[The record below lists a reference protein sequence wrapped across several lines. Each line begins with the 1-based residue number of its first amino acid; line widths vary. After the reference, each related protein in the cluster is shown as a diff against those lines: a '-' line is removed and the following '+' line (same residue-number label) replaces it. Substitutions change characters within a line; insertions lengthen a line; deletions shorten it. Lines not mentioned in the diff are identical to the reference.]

1 MAEAAEGPPTK
12 RQRLTAEL
20 EQSETGRHVLET
32 VSCSICTEVFEDPVS
47 PRGSVHTYCRACIR
61 QALAVQPRCPLSN
74 AQITIPRRGGVDA
87 RLRFRWVGARQHAVM
102 QRFVVLGEVIKEGF
116 LFPGLLRNL
125 PQLTSQG
132 PVHKVTQLCQGA
144 VADSA

>member
-20 EQSETGRHVLET
+20 EQSERGRHVLET

-47 PRGSVHTYCRACIR
+47 PRGSVHTYCRACIT

-74 AQITIPRRGGVDA
+74 ARITIRRGNVDA
-87 RLRFRWVGARQHAVM
+87 VLEVMIDGLRAEIDERERAVDDAFAGRGDDAR
-102 QRFVVLGEVIKEGF
+102 
-116 LFPGLLRNL
+116 PGN
-125 PQLTSQG
+125 PS
-132 PVHKVTQLCQGA
+132 
-144 VADSA
+144 